1 MPSDIYKAL
10 MDQTKSI
17 AKSNVEVFKSEG
29 PKPKKWTPVHLD
41 TCTPEHL
48 PRQVSRHL
56 HTCTPEHL
64 PTQVDTYTSEQV
76 DTCTPKQVDPLNS
89 DLKPKDLK
97 LNQYRVLHEIYFN
110 RPFKVKGPERIG
122 KNANIPY
129 GTVRNILKS
138 LVKKGYISK
147 PFSIN
152 DGVNKGTT
160 CQVNESKC
168 VPIFGTTK
176 IINSEHVDN
185 RTPEQQDNRTP
196 AHVDTFYKKERK
208 ILYNNLSFYLENSD
222 FWKQQ
227 GLSLQKCQCWID
239 ELSFC
244 DPDMLLQ
251 QLQYAE
257 FMDKVKTADNPI
269 SYFYRTL
276 KKGCFT
282 RPTGFEFPEEKAE
295 RLQKEE
301 LETRQKALASLEKI
315 REQEKK
321 LADKEAFYA
330 FLADKESVTT
340 ALDDIGSQFVT
351 PTFKI
356 SLKVYHDSG
365 KIDSRLG
372 KRLKQYFLAD

>member
-1 MPSDIYKAL
+1 M
-10 MDQTKSI
+10 
-17 AKSNVEVFKSEG
+17 
-29 PKPKKWTPVHLD
+29 
-41 TCTPEHL
+41 
-48 PRQVSRHL
+48 
-56 HTCTPEHL
+56 
-64 PTQVDTYTSEQV
+64 
-76 DTCTPKQVDPLNS
+76 
-89 DLKPKDLK
+89 
-97 LNQYRVLHEIYFN
+97 
-110 RPFKVKGPERIG
+110 
-122 KNANIPY
+122 
-129 GTVRNILKS
+129 
-138 LVKKGYISK
+138 
-147 PFSIN
+147 
-152 DGVNKGTT
+152 
-160 CQVNESKC
+160 
-168 VPIFGTTK
+168 
-176 IINSEHVDN
+176 
-185 RTPEQQDNRTP
+185 
-196 AHVDTFYKKERK
+196 
-208 ILYNNLSFYLENSD
+208 ENSD

-365 KIDSRLG
+365 KIDSRLE